1 MIHALTP
8 VLYVTKTG
16 VPKPPFLDPSI
27 IQQLRDKVCI
37 VLFFMR
43 YYQIS
48 IGYFLARNIEF
59 ITTFWLLYK

>member
-27 IQQLRDKVCI
+27 IQQLMDKVSV
-37 VLFFMR
+37 VLF
-43 YYQIS
+43 
-48 IGYFLARNIEF
+48 
-59 ITTFWLLYK
+59 

>member
-27 IQQLRDKVCI
+27 IQQLEDRVSI
-37 VLFFMR
+37 FFVLLV
-43 YYQIS
+43 S
-48 IGYFLARNIEF
+48 IMTLGWSFLAGNIEF
-59 ITTFWLLYK
+59 VTAFWLYSK